1 MEVYAMGLIC
11 KLFRKKTHPKLDSEY
26 LLPGDRESIEL
37 GLRYSMASWE
47 RIFANT
53 QAIRHIVRARLEGDV
68 VECGVWKGGS
78 MMAMLQTLL
87 TLNETQRKVHLYDT
101 FSGMSAPVSKDGD
114 FAQSKFKELQT
125 GDDQSDW
132 CQAEMKEVQANVDQV
147 GYPDTKISYIQGK
160 IEDTVP
166 QNLPDKISLLRLDMD
181 WYEPTLH
188 ALRHMFP
195 RLQPNGVIIID
206 DYGHWEGCR
215 KAVDEYLD
223 EMNLTILL
231 GRTDYTGRIGVKS

>member
-1 MEVYAMGLIC
+1 MGLIC
-11 KLFRKKTHPKLDSEY
+11 KLFRKKKHPKLDGEY
-26 LLPGDRESIEL
+26 LLQGDRESIEL

-53 QAIRHIVRARLEGDV
+53 QAIRHIVSAGLEGDV

-114 FAQSKFKELQT
+114 FALSKFKELQT

-132 CQAEMKEVQANVDQV
+132 CQAEMKEVQANVGQV
-147 GYPDTKISYIQGK
+147 GYPDTKISYVQGK

-166 QNLPDKISLLRLDMD
+166 ENLPDKISLLRLDMD

-206 DYGHWEGCR
+206 DYGHWEGAR
-215 KAVDEYLD
+215 KAVDEYFSSQKYKPLFNVID
-223 EMNLTILL
+223 
-231 GRTDYTGRIGVKS
+231 RTGRSAIKIEN